1 MYKHICCIAD
11 INECDG
17 NPCDA
22 NAQCTNIAGSFRCT
36 CNTGYT
42 GNGLSC
48 AGAVAV
54 H

>member
-1 MYKHICCIAD
+1 MCKYVGCVAD
-11 INECDG
+11 INECNND
-17 NPCDA
+17 PCDV
-22 NAQCTNIAGSFRCT
+22 NAQCTNTEGSFMCT

-54 H
+54 Y